1 MSVGSRIKELRNS
14 LDLTQQKFADR
25 LGIQRGIIGKYEV
38 DVSAPSDA
46 VISLICR
53 VFNVREAWLRD
64 GTGEMLEQLTEDE
77 DRARFFG
84 GLSKENA
91 SPEVLAF
98 IDALRKT
105 PEPAIRAA
113 LEFVCNVYESYNALQ
128 IVLHNIHVVNIKKR
142 TELIV
147 WQPRL

>member
-1 MSVGSRIKELRNS
+1 MSVGCRIKEVR
-14 LDLTQQKFADR
+14 DFYGLTQQKFAER
-25 LGIQRGIIGKYEV
+25 TKTKQSTVATYESGRNV
-38 DVSAPSDA
+38 PSDA

-53 VFNVREAWLRD
+53 EFNVREAWLRD

-128 IVLHNIHVVNIKKR
+128 KEKENGD
-142 TELIV
+142 
-147 WQPRL
+147 